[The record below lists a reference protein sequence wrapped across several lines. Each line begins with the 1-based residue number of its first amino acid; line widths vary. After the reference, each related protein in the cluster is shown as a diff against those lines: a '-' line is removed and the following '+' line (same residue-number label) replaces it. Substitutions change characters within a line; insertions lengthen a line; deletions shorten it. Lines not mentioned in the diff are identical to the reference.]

1 MNWQMWLGH
10 VHGSSQSGISKL
22 GGWLL
27 KVLTFARVRNLID
40 LLGFNIWIMRC
51 VGLLCHHF

>member
-10 VHGSSQSGISKL
+10 VHGSSQSGIIKL

-27 KVLTFARVRNLID
+27 KVLTFARARNLID
-40 LLGFNIWIMRC
+40 LLGFNIWSMRC
-51 VGLLCHHF
+51 VGFLCHHF